1 MALNRSRI
9 AGAALVLAGIFAA
22 FGGLWM
28 LWPPMAVVLIGIT
41 LTLLGVL
48 LIVEVT

>member
-1 MALNRSRI
+1 MALSRTRLLGYSI
-9 AGAALVLAGIFAA
+9 IVAGILAA

-28 LWPPMAVVLIGIT
+28 LWPPMAVTLVGIA

-48 LIVEVT
+48 LIVEVD

>member
-1 MALNRSRI
+1 MALNRSRL
-9 AGAALVLAGIFAA
+9 AGMALVVAGILAA
-22 FGGLWM
+22 FGGIWM
-28 LWPPMAVVLIGIT
+28 LWPPMAVTLVGIA